1 MNRGLIG
8 FLAFLGV
15 LLLALGVAAYV
26 LGPNMLAFI
35 FHGDRRTEPVVI
47 VNLVDFVDADHAQ
60 TYARDFETPAI
71 ALIATLGG
79 HEVWKASA
87 ADVVHGQLQ
96 DGWSS
101 LDIVAYPSRAAF
113 IELVTSSDYRG
124 LLGARDAAVK
134 RAATYAAAPIEPS
147 QNAFDPQDTQAQ
159 ALRLLTGAHAD
170 SIATYDSKWL
180 GEDAQ
185 MLERHGGVLLWRAR
199 LSPLVADE
207 AERFDEILVY
217 GFRDSDMRDAWV
229 GDTERETLQTLQR
242 RLFRRDVLVLSD
254 AQAMVQPPAPT
265 AGADAAPDAAPAPSD
280 AAPAPSNAAPAASDA
295 TGGTADAPA
304 AGASD
309 DSTAPA
315 VDQVPTESTEP

>member
-8 FLAFLGV
+8 FLAFLAV
-15 LLLALGVAAYV
+15 LLLAFGVAAYV

-71 ALIATLGG
+71 GLIATLGG

-101 LDIVAYPSRAAF
+101 LDLVAYPSRAAF
-113 IELVTSSDYRG
+113 IELVTSSDYRA

-134 RAATYAAAPIEPS
+134 RAATYAATPIEPS

-159 ALRLLTGAHAD
+159 ALRFMTGAHAD

-217 GFRDSDMRDAWV
+217 GFRDTEMRDEWV

-254 AQAMVQPPAPT
+254 AQQMVQPPAPT
-265 AGADAAPDAAPAPSD
+265 AVLDAPPASPPAPV
-280 AAPAPSNAAPAASDA
+280 DA
-295 TGGTADAPA
+295 TNGAADAPAA

-315 VDQVPTESTEP
+315 VDQVPTESNEP

>member
-26 LGPNMLAFI
+26 LGPNMLAFV

-60 TYARDFETPAI
+60 TYARDFEAPAL
-71 ALIATLGG
+71 ALIAPLGG
-79 HEVWKASA
+79 HEMWKASA

-101 LDIVAYPSRAAF
+101 LDIVAFPSRAAF
-113 IELVTSSDYRG
+113 IELVTSSDYRA

-159 ALRLLTGAHAD
+159 ALRFLTGAHAD
-170 SIATYDSKWL
+170 SIATYDAKWL

-185 MLERHGGVLLWRAR
+185 MLQRHGGVLLWRAR

-217 GFRDSDMRDAWV
+217 GFRDSDMREEWV

-242 RLFRRDVLVLSD
+242 RLFRRDVLVLCA
-254 AQAMVQPPAPT
+254 AQAMLQPPAPT
-265 AGADAAPDAAPAPSD
+265 AGADTATGVVPGPSD
-280 AAPAPSNAAPAASDA
+280 ATPAPAEAS
-295 TGGTADAPA
+295 GGAADAPAA